1 MKHIY
6 IYSTWLISYASQW
19 DYYLI
24 FVMEQLE
31 ANSITLEL
39 LSVL

>member
-6 IYSTWLISYASQW
+6 IYSIWLASQW

>member
-6 IYSTWLISYASQW
+6 IYTVFGWLRTLPNET
-19 DYYLI
+19 YLI

-31 ANSITLEL
+31 ANSITLEF